1 MSNQGQQRY
10 TFEKLQSLTNEAL
23 SNKEMPNHLYNS
35 VNSISKVLDA
45 IITTNGKD
53 WSAQVLNSKGEPLL
67 SKEEQPKF
75 QRAFKP
81 YVNSIIS
88 FFDSNHIQAE
98 QLSQEQEQEQE
109 QEQKGGVFN
118 AATTSGLTKDFIKR
132 KQTEITSS
140 NKPNESEGIDE
151 VYEQLLNKVQ
161 SVDNTVNSYASKY
174 GILKLEKE
182 HDLEGDIQII
192 PEPAIAGLADVLFTA
207 SEGVILPEITQDT
220 LQKIKVPFRT
230 IVTGIY
236 LVLDIIRLSA
246 GVMNI
251 NILRKVMSIIVA
263 LVELLRGEWKKAILT
278 FIGYYGM
285 TPMIFSQVIKVFVS
299 MFQMLAPQLQEDI
312 LLGALDTTKS
322 FLIGILL
329 SVFQVTA
336 PEQIRL
342 PVIGALEK
350 IAQMKAKLDGDL
362 IEAGMSARPNYLSPS
377 FSDLNNIQALF
388 SDEAIICS
396 SEFQQALQPIKQ
408 VTILK
413 IILELMRI
421 PTTDDYYKLKC
432 GNEPPKPFVQRLGEE
447 AVKRDKSLQGRKE
460 GQEGQEEEKEGKEQ
474 EKIKQEG
481 GNKRILRAKSR
492 KTKITS

>member
-1 MSNQGQQRY
+1 MQRQQEQKRY
-10 TFEKLQSLTNEAL
+10 TFEKLQNLTNEAL
-23 SNKEMPNHLYNS
+23 SDTHMPNHLYNS

-45 IITTNGKD
+45 IVQTNGIN
-53 WSAQVLNSKGEPLL
+53 WTAQVLNNKGEQLL
-67 SKEEQPKF
+67 SKEEQHKF
-75 QRAFKP
+75 QRLFKP
-81 YVNSIIS
+81 YINSIIS
-88 FFDSNHIQAE
+88 FFDSNHIQAQ
-98 QLSQEQEQEQE
+98 QLSQEQEEK

-132 KQTEITSS
+132 KEEEISQGNT
-140 NKPNESEGIDE
+140 EGIDE
-151 VYEQLLNKVQ
+151 IYESLLNKVQ

-174 GILKLEKE
+174 GILRLEKE

-236 LVLDIIRLSA
+236 LALDIIRLSA

-251 NILRKVMSIIVA
+251 NLLRKVMSIIVA
-263 LVELLRGEWKKAILT
+263 LIELLRGDWKKAIVT

-285 TPMIFSQVIKVFVS
+285 TPMIFGQVIKVFIT

-312 LLGALDTTKS
+312 LLGVLDTTKS
-322 FLIGILL
+322 FFIGVLL
-329 SVFQVTA
+329 SIFQVTA

-362 IEAGMSARPNYLSPS
+362 IEAGMSARPNYLAPS

-388 SDEAIICS
+388 SDEVIICS
-396 SEFQQALQPIKQ
+396 SEFQQALQPIKE

-432 GNEPPKPFVQRLGEE
+432 GNESPKPFIQKLGEE
-447 AVKRDKSLQGRKE
+447 AIERKQE
-460 GQEGQEEEKEGKEQ
+460 QEKEQGQEKEQ
-474 EKIKQEG
+474 EQEKQYG

-492 KTKITS
+492 KAQITS